1 MSCAIQL
8 NKTDCTRHQ
17 QRTLKA
23 EILFKKLGSTSP
35 ARSTLKISPPC
46 FNKGHVKC
54 DKERKGKTLVR
65 PIYKT

>member
-8 NKTDCTRHQ
+8 KKNDCTRHQ

-23 EILFKKLGSTSP
+23 EILFKKLGST
-35 ARSTLKISPPC
+35 LKIPPPC

-54 DKERKGKTLVR
+54 DKERKGKTLGR